1 MHNVLLCWCKEQITC
16 FSGVAAVLSDD
27 ALLDETVPRLN
38 RQTDFSLYELDHKV
52 SSVNRLFEVLCQL
65 YCIVLYCIQWTN
77 CTLLYTCWV
86 SGQSQLLSTESPL

>member
-27 ALLDETVPRLN
+27 ALLDETVSRLN

-65 YCIVLYCIQWTN
+65 YCIVLYCIV
-77 CTLLYTCWV
+77 LYSV
-86 SGQSQLLSTESPL
+86 D